1 MWYNIPMS
9 LKRVATLG
17 IVWLLY
23 PLSVSAQ
30 AGIPCPPNTVCIDTG
45 VSTTVP
51 GILGGIVNVLL
62 LWSGLLTTA
71 LFLLGAILMVGSG
84 GSEASLA
91 AGKKIMKS
99 SLIGLALILG
109 SWLLLSTI
117 VYFLAA

>member
-1 MWYNIPMS
+1 MT
-9 LKRVATLG
+9 LKDRMTLG
-17 IVWLLY
+17 VLWLLH
-23 PLSVSAQ
+23 PALAAA
-30 AGIPCPPNTVCIDTG
+30 AGICPPGTPPNTVCIDTD
-45 VSTTVP
+45 VHTTVP
-51 GILGGIVNVLL
+51 EILSGIVNVLL